1 MKLPRRVSTRVCAL
15 AIGAAVV
22 TPVMGGQA
30 AQADSASASGA
41 QPVNAVPLAAAG
53 KSDEV
58 AKAAGFHTKKGTLTC
73 RKRGETAWIWD
84 TAVGASRVSWKP
96 SGGRLVSRTWRHTPD
111 GASTRTIPTW
121 RKSVKWKVTS
131 TWGNS
136 NNLSKVYGYCSSQG
150 WRVGKAS
157 DKLKQKKSGTK
168 TCPAGKTVYI
178 SSGGIGNIKHK
189 FKPKGGGSL
198 RTHNFGGS
206 QQVLVTDRATP
217 TELRSVK
224 WRVEAWSIKDTLP
237 HAQTGSVKLSCI
249 SKY

>member
-1 MKLPRRVSTRVCAL
+1 MSTRVCAL
-15 AIGAAVV
+15 AVGAAVL
-22 TPVMGGQA
+22 TPMMGVGS
-30 AQADSASASGA
+30 AQASPS
-41 QPVNAVPLAAAG
+41 PAAAE
-53 KSDEV
+53 KSDV
-58 AKAAGFHTKKGTLTC
+58 AAKAGFHTKKGTLKC

-84 TAVGASRVSWKP
+84 SAVGASRVSWKP
-96 SGGRLVSRTWRHTPD
+96 AGGRLVSRIWKHDPS

-131 TWGNS
+131 SWGNP
-136 NNLSKVYGYCSSQG
+136 NNLNKVYGYCSSQG

-178 SSGGIGNIKHK
+178 SSAGIGNIKHR
-189 FKPKGGGSL
+189 FKSTGGGAL

-217 TELRSVK
+217 TEMRSVK
-224 WRVEAWSIKDTLP
+224 WRVEAWSIKDQLP
-237 HAQTGSVKLSCI
+237 DAQTGRVKLSCI